1 MADRQFYFSK
11 DIEEMLKVKTTKAY
25 QIIVTLNQE
34 LVLVKKSGQKK
45 FLSRLSIFKSRLHR
59 FV

>member
-1 MADRQFYFSK
+1 MPTEIGPKTENLPTEIGAKNEKMPTEIR
-11 DIEEMLKVKTTKAY
+11 VK
-25 QIIVTLNQE
+25 
-34 LVLVKKSGQKK
+34 VLVKKSGQKK

>member
-34 LVLVKKSGQKK
+34 LEEKGYMTFKGRVLASYFRQRVG
-45 FLSRLSIFKSRLHR
+45 LE
-59 FV
+59 